1 MLQLAARRF
10 MLSQSSHGIR
20 TSSVAG
26 KMFYQ
31 TLSKTS
37 PISSTRDHKAIA
49 YFSSYAK
56 EDAPAPPPETP
67 IDHAAAQARA
77 LKGVKKQLWEF
88 YLSTGRGANALFEAI
103 DLDEN
108 GAVSP
113 EDLMEFVEE
122 VMESMLD
129 EEHPHPR
136 DIMPYAWNR
145 LEQRAKAGQ
154 QYDIKHFK
162 KWLVAATKMSADMKN
177 SRLMAYLKSNPST
190 GDLFQNRLPHQFD
203 DPDDDDETA
212 VYTWNEESMSQSL
225 RRMQYAVRGEV
236 AMLADK
242 LVAEGRDIIY
252 TNIGKILSVFF
263 FVGSAFRLFR
273 RLQFIHTSNL

>member
-1 MLQLAARRF
+1 
-10 MLSQSSHGIR
+10 MLSQTSHGKRASTVLGASKIFCQSPSKTAPTPIPIPIR
-20 TSSVAG
+20 TLLAPVNTRNHKFAC
-26 KMFYQ
+26 F
-31 TLSKTS
+31 
-37 PISSTRDHKAIA
+37 STNT
-49 YFSSYAK
+49 K
-56 EDAPAPPPETP
+56 EDAPEAPPANQ
-67 IDHAAAQARA
+67 IDHAAAQAKA
-77 LKGVKKQLWEF
+77 LHGVKKQLWEF

-113 EDLMEFVEE
+113 EDLMQFVEE
-122 VMESMLD
+122 AMESMLD

-136 DIMPYAWNR
+136 NIMPYAWNR

-177 SRLMAYLKSNPST
+177 SRLMAYLKSNPNT

-203 DPDDDDETA
+203 DHDDDDEA
-212 VYTWNEESMSQSL
+212 GVYTWNEESMSQSL

-242 LVAEGRDIIY
+242 LVAEGRDILY
-252 TNIGKILSVFF
+252 TNIGKISL
-263 FVGSAFRLFR
+263 AFS
-273 RLQFIHTSNL
+273 H